1 MHESVLRIGL
11 SSWIIQDGN
20 YGDFE
25 CETTERF
32 ALEFYSESG
41 LSNVDSRIHY
51 LAHEDDARYRAAG
64 IVRFC
69 GPDAWVVDF
78 DGVLA
83 FREGHPPDGIRPG
96 VTVAGELCLG
106 VDPFFYF
113 ERLAKL
119 PNIPPLIYEWRID
132 AIAMQTAPFV
142 EEADSAG
149 RTMLVRDPSKLRRMP
164 IKRTDAWN
172 DDHGTADYL
181 LTCRRTIAA
190 PTKSRG

>member
-41 LSNVDSRIHY
+41 LSNVDSRFTTWPMRTMPAI
-51 LAHEDDARYRAAG
+51 
-64 IVRFC
+64 
-69 GPDAWVVDF
+69 GPPASFDSAEQKVWVVDF

-132 AIAMQTAPFV
+132 AIAMKTAPFV
-142 EEADSAG
+142 EEVTLRAG
-149 RTMLVRDPSKLRRMP
+149 QCLFEIHQSSGACPSSGP
-164 IKRTDAWN
+164 TP
-172 DDHGTADYL
+172 GTTIMARPT
-181 LTCRRTIAA
+181 TC
-190 PTKSRG
+190 